1 MGGATATGGSKPAG
15 GSSTIAGG
23 NSPGGGTAS
32 TGGTAGAGGASS
44 IATCTNNVVS
54 KCTTVNGAI
63 ECHFGGNTGNYL
75 VTVELGGDTAGDMF
89 VEAEMVRRVLAQTTT
104 AAGQTK
110 TFSFTVNVR
119 QPEGQPVQN
128 GANDGTPGLDVYVR
142 GNKPLLKSICYQA
155 VTKPPMLWVAGDST
169 VCDQSPSG
177 TASTPAMDYAGWG
190 QHVPQ
195 FFNSSLSVANY
206 ADSGESSGSFLGSS
220 AMWGAIKAGWK
231 AGDWVFVQLGHNDK
245 TTTAATFQSNMTAY
259 VTQAKSAGV
268 NIVLVTPISR
278 VGYAL
283 AEEHVNS
290 VGANLPQII
299 RDIGT
304 AQNVPVIDL
313 TVTTWNWIQTL
324 GNNWTQY
331 FALGTDHTHTDV
343 AGAEAIAGFVHDAV
357 KAQSIGVGTYLR

>member
-1 MGGATATGGSKPAG
+1 M
-15 GSSTIAGG
+15 
-23 NSPGGGTAS
+23 
-32 TGGTAGAGGASS
+32 
-44 IATCTNNVVS
+44 
-54 KCTTVNGAI
+54 
-63 ECHFGGNTGNYL
+63 Y
-75 VTVELGGDTAGDMF
+75 
-89 VEAEMVRRVLAQTTT
+89 VEAEMYRRMLGQTTT
-104 AAGQTK
+104 TAGQTK
-110 TFSFTVNVR
+110 TYSFTVNVR

-128 GANDGTPGLDVYVR
+128 GANDGTPGLDVYIR

-155 VTKPPMLWVAGDST
+155 VTKPPMLWIAGDST

-195 FFNSSLSVANY
+195 FFNAPLAVANY
-206 ADSGESSGSFLGSS
+206 ADSGESSGSFLGSG

-231 AGDWVFVQLGHNDK
+231 AGDWVFVQMGHNDK
-245 TTTAATFQSNMTAY
+245 TTAAATFQSNMTAY
-259 VTQAKSAGV
+259 VTQAKAAGV
-268 NIVLVTPISR
+268 NIVLITPISR
-278 VGYAL
+278 VGYTL
-283 AEEHVNS
+283 AAEHVNS

-324 GNNWTQY
+324 GSNWTQY

-343 AGAEAIAGFVHDAV
+343 AGAEAISGFVRDAV